1 MRFLRSK
8 HDSKILHKKSTA
20 KRNTLLQLMELE
32 NRIVPSALNYS
43 PSLLFKAPKDII
55 FVDANIRDQIPNDE
69 YRNSNVIMIQR
80 NEDAIEVITKTMA
93 SNKHIGVLRII
104 CHGDNGTLLLGK
116 TVIDTSTVF
125 KRRNEIVTW
134 ANALSAD
141 ADILLYGCNVASGDS
156 GILFVQT
163 LAGLTS
169 TDVAASNNITG
180 SNGDISLEFSS
191 GFISNTIKTNK
202 SSWDLAKASLSFSN
216 INGTTFF
223 VDWFNGSANT
233 FTFLSSLSGSK
244 TYSLASGILPSGIS
258 LDASSGILSGQPT
271 PNSVGIYQL
280 TIRADNGFSQEITNF
295 SLTISSPL
303 MPNQQNNSAASF
315 HTGSGLQKPNILSFT
330 AIKSNGSLVSWGDT
344 GGGGIGYPTTTGN
357 IIVNS
362 SNEQY
367 AVINANG
374 SITAW
379 GNTSGGITPPSGNNF
394 SRIYSN
400 SYSMA
405 ALQNNGK
412 ISTWGTAGKGGNGAP
427 TDSGYAAIFSNN
439 ASFVGFKMDG
449 TLAGWGS
456 GSTGTPTGSGWN
468 RVFPNTYAYTAIK
481 AGGFLKSWG
490 DSTSGGIGNPT
501 VGGFINVYATGT
513 AFAALKSDGSIV
525 SWGNTLDGG
534 FGAPAGNGYID
545 ICRTLHS
552 FAALKSDGSIYSWG
566 NASSGGTGTPIGT
579 GFVKLFATRDAF
591 AAIRSDGSI
600 SSWGDLGGNQGPTD
614 SGYIS
619 ISATGQSFA
628 ALKNDG
634 SIYTWGYASW
644 GGTGGPQGA
653 NFKQIHSNMFA
664 FVALKNDGTVYAWGE
679 SRYGG
684 SSVPTNLNDVVA
696 FASPLEQLPW
706 FTHKNLYSFAATPG
720 VSFSFQPDVYG
731 IPTAYYSISS
741 GTLPEGINLNPQTG
755 QISGVPISGS
765 MGFYSFSLTATNSAG
780 STTRQFEMRIFG
792 EIGSKLLPNERS
804 GQGGLAFYTG
814 SGTNLQNSDAFAA
827 LDTSGNPTAWGSS
840 DYGGS
845 NAILQSLVPNNR
857 QFNQVYATMN
867 AFAGLRTDGSVASW
881 GALADGGSNA
891 PTGTGFISI
900 SSTLRAFA
908 ALKSDGS
915 IEAWGNSGAGG
926 QGAPTGNGFIKIF
939 SGAEAFAA
947 IKDDGS
953 IFVWGDTS
961 RGGASGPTGN
971 GYFQIIAT
979 RYAFAALRNNGTIS
993 VWGNTTYGGTGA
1005 PTGSNYISIYSN
1017 GNAFTALKSDGSLT
1031 AWGHTQWGGT
1041 NGPTGNG
1048 FVHVFSSPHAF
1059 AAIKNDGSIKTWGYN
1074 SYGGTGGPL
1083 ATGYSQVAASAFAF
1097 AALKSDGS
1105 IFAWGDAASGATG
1118 APTDSGYIRIFS
1130 NPFSFTAI
1138 KSDGSIRSWG
1148 ATDSGGAGAPSGIGF
1163 KWVYPAYKAFTGL
1176 RKDGTIVSWG
1186 ATDKGGSVSSGL
1198 SGIVSISSALE
1209 QPVWF
1214 AANVQSIH
1222 VAVKNIPFNYKIPV
1236 LGIPSASYVI
1246 LTGTLAPGLSLAK
1259 ETGLISGIPTTV
1271 GTYSFT
1277 ISADN
1282 GLGLPATKAF
1292 TLTVNQ
1298 APSITSDTSIISTY
1312 GSTKNIQIAANG
1324 VPSLFTFSI
1333 QGNIP
1338 SGVTIN
1344 SNTGIITVEPTTSA
1358 GSYSF
1363 NIMVSNGFG
1372 TPASETIS
1380 LNIARKIL
1388 TVTAD
1393 DKSKNYDGL
1402 VFTAFTSSI
1411 SGYVNS
1417 ESVANITVGTIS
1429 YIGSAVLATNSG
1441 VSIITPVLSGFS
1453 ADNYVFE
1460 IAAGTLTINK
1470 AALTLTADNKNKTYN
1485 GSVFSGYTYA
1495 YTGFV
1500 NGETVAAITPGTV
1513 TYTGTA
1519 ITANTAG
1526 SYVITPAVSGF
1537 SATNY
1542 NAPILV
1548 DGTLNINKVALTLTA
1563 ENKAKTYDGSVFS
1576 GYSYI
1581 FAGFV
1586 NNESVSDITPGTITF
1601 TGTAIPAT
1609 AAGSYVI
1616 TPSISGFAATNYNTP
1631 NLVEGILTINK
1642 ATLTVTPDA
1651 KAKTYDGLVFTGFTS
1666 TISGY
1671 VNSETNSVITGTA
1684 TYSGAATSA
1693 IATGT
1698 YASITAVVSSM
1709 SANNY
1714 TIVAGAAAT
1723 LTINKATLTVTPDSK
1738 SKTYDGV
1745 ASTGFSSSYTG
1756 FVNSENGSVVT
1767 GTAGFGGT
1775 AIGAVAAGS
1784 YTIIATSGTLSAAN
1798 YDLVFQAGTLT
1809 INKALLSVT
1818 ADNKTKTYDGLTF
1831 SAFTSVISGF
1841 VGTED
1846 LSAVSGSIGYLGAAV
1861 SATGTGN
1868 YTILPT
1874 SGTLS
1879 AANYAFSFSSG
1890 VLSIG
1895 KATLSVLADNK
1906 SKTYNGQVFTEFTY
1920 TLLGFVNGE
1929 GPSLV
1934 NGSLAF
1940 GGDARAATNAGDYQ
1954 IIPTAGTLMAVNYAF
1969 NFLPGTL
1976 TINKAV
1982 LTVTADNRSKT
1993 YDGQPSTGFTAS
2005 YTGFANGENASVIS
2019 GVPGFSGTAIGV
2031 VAAGNYPIN
2040 PTPGNITA
2048 SNYDFAFQAG
2058 TLVINKALLTVTA
2071 DNKTKTYDGQV
2082 FTAFSSVINGFV
2094 NNEDLSAVSGS
2105 AGYLGAA
2112 TSATATGTYPI
2123 LPTTGSLSAANY
2135 AFAFSQ
2141 GALTIGKATL
2151 TVSADNKIKIYDGQ
2165 VFSAFTYTLTGFANG
2180 DGPNLVTGSS
2190 SIGGNARFAIN
2201 AGEYQIVPT
2210 VGTLSASNYT
2220 FNFASGI
2227 LTISKAIL
2235 LVTAG
2240 NFTKTYDGL
2249 ALNGF
2254 TSAITG
2260 FVNGENM
2267 SVVSGIPGYSGTGAT
2282 ASVAGSHALSPTVGT
2297 LAAANYTFALQDGL
2311 VTINRAPLMVT
2322 ADSITKTY
2330 DGQVYTS
2337 FTTSFNGFVNVENAI
2352 VVTGTASFSGSAMT
2366 ATQVGQYEIAVTL
2379 GTLSAS
2385 NYVLSFTPG
2394 TLTINKALLTL
2405 TADNKS
2411 KTYDGLGF
2419 SAFSANV
2426 SGFVN
2431 GETAA
2436 VVLTGNPLFKGPATT
2451 ATQKGQYLIV
2461 PEAGTLHASNYRFAT
2476 FVTGSLDILRSG
2488 PMVTGAQTA
2497 NFIVNQMLAIPA
2509 FRVSDP
2515 DSGLLGILDITV
2527 TTTRGKITIGSNT
2540 AQSIT
2545 FANTILSANQMLAKI
2560 KYTTATDSFLNA
2572 TISVT
2577 AQDRDAAGA
2586 VVGSWTMSLA
2596 PSAGIFAKIQDPS
2609 KPGKTSLVVQGS
2621 VKNESIVVKP
2631 VSASNLTSYTVSMT
2645 GMATQVFTGITGRI
2659 LAYASGGDDT
2669 INVSAVKIST
2679 LLSGGEGNDIILGGS
2694 AADTIF
2700 GNGGN
2705 DLLIGGLGAD
2715 IINGDYGNDILVD
2728 GSVTFKSKTDTLDK
2742 VLATWNSLPA
2752 PTTSI
2757 YNNITARLSVDFDKL
2772 NNDTMGG
2779 GNGIDWFWSTTTGA
2793 VADTIG
2799 IFTGEKRRT
2808 I

>member
-1 MRFLRSK
+1 M
-8 HDSKILHKKSTA
+8 
-20 KRNTLLQLMELE
+20 
-32 NRIVPSALNYS
+32 
-43 PSLLFKAPKDII
+43 
-55 FVDANIRDQIPNDE
+55 
-69 YRNSNVIMIQR
+69 
-80 NEDAIEVITKTMA
+80 
-93 SNKHIGVLRII
+93 
-104 CHGDNGTLLLGK
+104 
-116 TVIDTSTVF
+116 
-125 KRRNEIVTW
+125 
-134 ANALSAD
+134 
-141 ADILLYGCNVASGDS
+141 
-156 GILFVQT
+156 
-163 LAGLTS
+163 
-169 TDVAASNNITG
+169 
-180 SNGDISLEFSS
+180 
-191 GFISNTIKTNK
+191 
-202 SSWDLAKASLSFSN
+202 
-216 INGTTFF
+216 
-223 VDWFNGSANT
+223 
-233 FTFLSSLSGSK
+233 
-244 TYSLASGILPSGIS
+244 
-258 LDASSGILSGQPT
+258 
-271 PNSVGIYQL
+271 
-280 TIRADNGFSQEITNF
+280 
-295 SLTISSPL
+295 
-303 MPNQQNNSAASF
+303 
-315 HTGSGLQKPNILSFT
+315 
-330 AIKSNGSLVSWGDT
+330 
-344 GGGGIGYPTTTGN
+344 
-357 IIVNS
+357 
-362 SNEQY
+362 
-367 AVINANG
+367 
-374 SITAW
+374 
-379 GNTSGGITPPSGNNF
+379 
-394 SRIYSN
+394 
-400 SYSMA
+400 
-405 ALQNNGK
+405 
-412 ISTWGTAGKGGNGAP
+412 
-427 TDSGYAAIFSNN
+427 
-439 ASFVGFKMDG
+439 
-449 TLAGWGS
+449 
-456 GSTGTPTGSGWN
+456 
-468 RVFPNTYAYTAIK
+468 
-481 AGGFLKSWG
+481 
-490 DSTSGGIGNPT
+490 
-501 VGGFINVYATGT
+501 
-513 AFAALKSDGSIV
+513 
-525 SWGNTLDGG
+525 
-534 FGAPAGNGYID
+534 
-545 ICRTLHS
+545 
-552 FAALKSDGSIYSWG
+552 
-566 NASSGGTGTPIGT
+566 
-579 GFVKLFATRDAF
+579 
-591 AAIRSDGSI
+591 
-600 SSWGDLGGNQGPTD
+600 
-614 SGYIS
+614 
-619 ISATGQSFA
+619 
-628 ALKNDG
+628 
-634 SIYTWGYASW
+634 
-644 GGTGGPQGA
+644 
-653 NFKQIHSNMFA
+653 
-664 FVALKNDGTVYAWGE
+664 
-679 SRYGG
+679 
-684 SSVPTNLNDVVA
+684 
-696 FASPLEQLPW
+696 
-706 FTHKNLYSFAATPG
+706 
-720 VSFSFQPDVYG
+720 
-731 IPTAYYSISS
+731 
-741 GTLPEGINLNPQTG
+741 
-755 QISGVPISGS
+755 
-765 MGFYSFSLTATNSAG
+765 
-780 STTRQFEMRIFG
+780 
-792 EIGSKLLPNERS
+792 
-804 GQGGLAFYTG
+804 
-814 SGTNLQNSDAFAA
+814 
-827 LDTSGNPTAWGSS
+827 
-840 DYGGS
+840 
-845 NAILQSLVPNNR
+845 
-857 QFNQVYATMN
+857 
-867 AFAGLRTDGSVASW
+867 
-881 GALADGGSNA
+881 
-891 PTGTGFISI
+891 
-900 SSTLRAFA
+900 
-908 ALKSDGS
+908 
-915 IEAWGNSGAGG
+915 
-926 QGAPTGNGFIKIF
+926 
-939 SGAEAFAA
+939 
-947 IKDDGS
+947 
-953 IFVWGDTS
+953 
-961 RGGASGPTGN
+961 
-971 GYFQIIAT
+971 
-979 RYAFAALRNNGTIS
+979 
-993 VWGNTTYGGTGA
+993 
-1005 PTGSNYISIYSN
+1005 
-1017 GNAFTALKSDGSLT
+1017 
-1031 AWGHTQWGGT
+1031 
-1041 NGPTGNG
+1041 
-1048 FVHVFSSPHAF
+1048 
-1059 AAIKNDGSIKTWGYN
+1059 
-1074 SYGGTGGPL
+1074 
-1083 ATGYSQVAASAFAF
+1083 
-1097 AALKSDGS
+1097 
-1105 IFAWGDAASGATG
+1105 
-1118 APTDSGYIRIFS
+1118 
-1130 NPFSFTAI
+1130 
-1138 KSDGSIRSWG
+1138 
-1148 ATDSGGAGAPSGIGF
+1148 
-1163 KWVYPAYKAFTGL
+1163 
-1176 RKDGTIVSWG
+1176 
-1186 ATDKGGSVSSGL
+1186 
-1198 SGIVSISSALE
+1198 
-1209 QPVWF
+1209 
-1214 AANVQSIH
+1214 
-1222 VAVKNIPFNYKIPV
+1222 
-1236 LGIPSASYVI
+1236 
-1246 LTGTLAPGLSLAK
+1246 
-1259 ETGLISGIPTTV
+1259 
-1271 GTYSFT
+1271 
-1277 ISADN
+1277 
-1282 GLGLPATKAF
+1282 
-1292 TLTVNQ
+1292 
-1298 APSITSDTSIISTY
+1298 
-1312 GSTKNIQIAANG
+1312 
-1324 VPSLFTFSI
+1324 
-1333 QGNIP
+1333 
-1338 SGVTIN
+1338 
-1344 SNTGIITVEPTTSA
+1344 
-1358 GSYSF
+1358 
-1363 NIMVSNGFG
+1363 
-1372 TPASETIS
+1372 
-1380 LNIARKIL
+1380 
-1388 TVTAD
+1388 
-1393 DKSKNYDGL
+1393 
-1402 VFTAFTSSI
+1402 
-1411 SGYVNS
+1411 
-1417 ESVANITVGTIS
+1417 
-1429 YIGSAVLATNSG
+1429 
-1441 VSIITPVLSGFS
+1441 
-1453 ADNYVFE
+1453 
-1460 IAAGTLTINK
+1460 
-1470 AALTLTADNKNKTYN
+1470 
-1485 GSVFSGYTYA
+1485 
-1495 YTGFV
+1495 
-1500 NGETVAAITPGTV
+1500 
-1513 TYTGTA
+1513 
-1519 ITANTAG
+1519 
-1526 SYVITPAVSGF
+1526 
-1537 SATNY
+1537 
-1542 NAPILV
+1542 
-1548 DGTLNINKVALTLTA
+1548 
-1563 ENKAKTYDGSVFS
+1563 
-1576 GYSYI
+1576 
-1581 FAGFV
+1581 
-1586 NNESVSDITPGTITF
+1586 
-1601 TGTAIPAT
+1601 
-1609 AAGSYVI
+1609 
-1616 TPSISGFAATNYNTP
+1616 
-1631 NLVEGILTINK
+1631 
-1642 ATLTVTPDA
+1642 
-1651 KAKTYDGLVFTGFTS
+1651 
-1666 TISGY
+1666 
-1671 VNSETNSVITGTA
+1671 
-1684 TYSGAATSA
+1684 
-1693 IATGT
+1693 
-1698 YASITAVVSSM
+1698 
-1709 SANNY
+1709 
-1714 TIVAGAAAT
+1714 
-1723 LTINKATLTVTPDSK
+1723 
-1738 SKTYDGV
+1738 
-1745 ASTGFSSSYTG
+1745 
-1756 FVNSENGSVVT
+1756 VT

-1861 SATGTGN
+1861 SATGAGN

-1920 TLLGFVNGE
+1920 TLSGFVNGE

-2019 GVPGFSGTAIGV
+2019 GAPGFSGTAIGV

-2048 SNYDFAFQAG
+2048 PNYDFAFQAG

-2105 AGYLGAA
+2105 AGYIGAA

-2190 SIGGNARFAIN
+2190 SIGGNARSEIN
-2201 AGEYQIVPT
+2201 AGDYQIVPT

-2220 FNFASGI
+2220 FNFAPGI

-2235 LVTAG
+2235 FVTAG
-2240 NFTKTYDGL
+2240 NFTKTYDGR

-2596 PSAGIFAKIQDPS
+2596 PSAGVFAKIQDPS

-2728 GSVTFKSKTDTLDK
+2728 GSVTLKSKTDTLDK

>member
-1 MRFLRSK
+1 
-8 HDSKILHKKSTA
+8 
-20 KRNTLLQLMELE
+20 
-32 NRIVPSALNYS
+32 
-43 PSLLFKAPKDII
+43 
-55 FVDANIRDQIPNDE
+55 
-69 YRNSNVIMIQR
+69 
-80 NEDAIEVITKTMA
+80 
-93 SNKHIGVLRII
+93 
-104 CHGDNGTLLLGK
+104 
-116 TVIDTSTVF
+116 
-125 KRRNEIVTW
+125 
-134 ANALSAD
+134 
-141 ADILLYGCNVASGDS
+141 
-156 GILFVQT
+156 
-163 LAGLTS
+163 
-169 TDVAASNNITG
+169 
-180 SNGDISLEFSS
+180 
-191 GFISNTIKTNK
+191 
-202 SSWDLAKASLSFSN
+202 
-216 INGTTFF
+216 
-223 VDWFNGSANT
+223 
-233 FTFLSSLSGSK
+233 
-244 TYSLASGILPSGIS
+244 
-258 LDASSGILSGQPT
+258 
-271 PNSVGIYQL
+271 
-280 TIRADNGFSQEITNF
+280 
-295 SLTISSPL
+295 
-303 MPNQQNNSAASF
+303 
-315 HTGSGLQKPNILSFT
+315 
-330 AIKSNGSLVSWGDT
+330 
-344 GGGGIGYPTTTGN
+344 
-357 IIVNS
+357 
-362 SNEQY
+362 
-367 AVINANG
+367 
-374 SITAW
+374 
-379 GNTSGGITPPSGNNF
+379 
-394 SRIYSN
+394 
-400 SYSMA
+400 
-405 ALQNNGK
+405 
-412 ISTWGTAGKGGNGAP
+412 
-427 TDSGYAAIFSNN
+427 
-439 ASFVGFKMDG
+439 
-449 TLAGWGS
+449 
-456 GSTGTPTGSGWN
+456 
-468 RVFPNTYAYTAIK
+468 
-481 AGGFLKSWG
+481 
-490 DSTSGGIGNPT
+490 
-501 VGGFINVYATGT
+501 
-513 AFAALKSDGSIV
+513 
-525 SWGNTLDGG
+525 
-534 FGAPAGNGYID
+534 
-545 ICRTLHS
+545 
-552 FAALKSDGSIYSWG
+552 
-566 NASSGGTGTPIGT
+566 
-579 GFVKLFATRDAF
+579 
-591 AAIRSDGSI
+591 
-600 SSWGDLGGNQGPTD
+600 
-614 SGYIS
+614 
-619 ISATGQSFA
+619 
-628 ALKNDG
+628 
-634 SIYTWGYASW
+634 
-644 GGTGGPQGA
+644 
-653 NFKQIHSNMFA
+653 
-664 FVALKNDGTVYAWGE
+664 
-679 SRYGG
+679 
-684 SSVPTNLNDVVA
+684 
-696 FASPLEQLPW
+696 
-706 FTHKNLYSFAATPG
+706 
-720 VSFSFQPDVYG
+720 
-731 IPTAYYSISS
+731 
-741 GTLPEGINLNPQTG
+741 
-755 QISGVPISGS
+755 
-765 MGFYSFSLTATNSAG
+765 
-780 STTRQFEMRIFG
+780 
-792 EIGSKLLPNERS
+792 
-804 GQGGLAFYTG
+804 
-814 SGTNLQNSDAFAA
+814 
-827 LDTSGNPTAWGSS
+827 
-840 DYGGS
+840 
-845 NAILQSLVPNNR
+845 
-857 QFNQVYATMN
+857 
-867 AFAGLRTDGSVASW
+867 
-881 GALADGGSNA
+881 
-891 PTGTGFISI
+891 
-900 SSTLRAFA
+900 
-908 ALKSDGS
+908 
-915 IEAWGNSGAGG
+915 
-926 QGAPTGNGFIKIF
+926 
-939 SGAEAFAA
+939 
-947 IKDDGS
+947 
-953 IFVWGDTS
+953 
-961 RGGASGPTGN
+961 
-971 GYFQIIAT
+971 
-979 RYAFAALRNNGTIS
+979 
-993 VWGNTTYGGTGA
+993 
-1005 PTGSNYISIYSN
+1005 
-1017 GNAFTALKSDGSLT
+1017 
-1031 AWGHTQWGGT
+1031 
-1041 NGPTGNG
+1041 
-1048 FVHVFSSPHAF
+1048 
-1059 AAIKNDGSIKTWGYN
+1059 
-1074 SYGGTGGPL
+1074 
-1083 ATGYSQVAASAFAF
+1083 
-1097 AALKSDGS
+1097 
-1105 IFAWGDAASGATG
+1105 
-1118 APTDSGYIRIFS
+1118 
-1130 NPFSFTAI
+1130 
-1138 KSDGSIRSWG
+1138 
-1148 ATDSGGAGAPSGIGF
+1148 
-1163 KWVYPAYKAFTGL
+1163 
-1176 RKDGTIVSWG
+1176 
-1186 ATDKGGSVSSGL
+1186 
-1198 SGIVSISSALE
+1198 
-1209 QPVWF
+1209 
-1214 AANVQSIH
+1214 
-1222 VAVKNIPFNYKIPV
+1222 
-1236 LGIPSASYVI
+1236 
-1246 LTGTLAPGLSLAK
+1246 
-1259 ETGLISGIPTTV
+1259 
-1271 GTYSFT
+1271 
-1277 ISADN
+1277 
-1282 GLGLPATKAF
+1282 
-1292 TLTVNQ
+1292 
-1298 APSITSDTSIISTY
+1298 
-1312 GSTKNIQIAANG
+1312 
-1324 VPSLFTFSI
+1324 
-1333 QGNIP
+1333 
-1338 SGVTIN
+1338 
-1344 SNTGIITVEPTTSA
+1344 
-1358 GSYSF
+1358 
-1363 NIMVSNGFG
+1363 
-1372 TPASETIS
+1372 
-1380 LNIARKIL
+1380 
-1388 TVTAD
+1388 
-1393 DKSKNYDGL
+1393 
-1402 VFTAFTSSI
+1402 
-1411 SGYVNS
+1411 
-1417 ESVANITVGTIS
+1417 
-1429 YIGSAVLATNSG
+1429 
-1441 VSIITPVLSGFS
+1441 LSGFS
-1453 ADNYVFE
+1453 ADNYAFE

-1485 GSVFSGYTYA
+1485 GFVFSGYTYA

-1542 NAPILV
+1542 NAPILA
-1548 DGTLNINKVALTLTA
+1548 DGTLTINKVALTLTA

-1601 TGTAIPAT
+1601 TGTAMPAT

-1642 ATLTVTPDA
+1642 ATLTVTPDTKSKTYDGLVFTGFTSTISGYVNSETSSVITGSPTYSGAATSATAAGTYASITAVVSGMSANNYTIVAGSAGTLTINKATLTVTPDAKAKTYDGLEFTGFTSTISGYVNSETISIITGSPTYSGAATSETAAGTYASITAVVSGMSANNYNIVAGAAGTLTINKATLTVTPDA

-1671 VNSETNSVITGTA
+1671 VNSETSSVITGSP

-1693 IATGT
+1693 TAAGT
-1698 YASITAVVSSM
+1698 YASITAVVSGM

-1798 YDLVFQAGTLT
+1798 YVLVFQAGTLT

-1818 ADNKTKTYDGLTF
+1818 ANNKTKTYDGLTF

-1846 LSAVSGSIGYLGAAV
+1846 LSAVTGSIGYLGAAV
-1861 SATGTGN
+1861 SATGAGN

-1895 KATLSVLADNK
+1895 KATLSVFADNK
-1906 SKTYNGQVFTEFTY
+1906 SKTYNGQVFTGFTY
-1920 TLLGFVNGE
+1920 TLSGFVNGE

-1954 IIPTAGTLMAVNYAF
+1954 IIPTAGTLTAVNYAF

-2019 GVPGFSGTAIGV
+2019 GAPGFSGTAIGV

-2048 SNYDFAFQAG
+2048 PNYDFAFQAG

-2190 SIGGNARFAIN
+2190 SISGNARFAIN

-2220 FNFASGI
+2220 FTFAPGI

-2235 LVTAG
+2235 FVTAG
-2240 NFTKTYDGL
+2240 NFTKTYDGR

-2297 LAAANYTFALQDGL
+2297 LVAANYTFALQDGL

-2330 DGQVYTS
+2330 DGQVFTS
-2337 FTTSFNGFVNVENAI
+2337 FTTSFNGFVNAENAI

-2385 NYVLSFTPG
+2385 NYVLNFNAG

-2405 TADNKS
+2405 AADNKS

-2419 SAFSANV
+2419 SAFSATV

-2461 PEAGTLHASNYRFAT
+2461 PEAGTLYAANYRFAT
-2476 FVTGSLDILRSG
+2476 FVTGSLDIMRSG
-2488 PMVTGAQTA
+2488 PMVNGAQTA

-2596 PSAGIFAKIQDPS
+2596 PSAGVFAKIQDPS

-2728 GSVTFKSKTDTLDK
+2728 GSVTLKSKTDTLDK

-2772 NNDTMGG
+2772 NKDTMGG

-2793 VADTIG
+2793 MADTIG

>member
-1 MRFLRSK
+1 MSPFCVKRSWF
-8 HDSKILHKKSTA
+8 HTFRSWLTRSASNINRQLNRRVLQIDVLEERLTPATGSFNSTTGTITFNYTATGSTA
-20 KRNTLLQLMELE
+20 ESVTLT
-32 NRIVPSALNYS
+32 NNGSTISATG
-43 PSLLFKAPKDII
+43 
-55 FVDANIRDQIPNDE
+55 
-69 YRNSNVIMIQR
+69 NV
-80 NEDAIEVITKTMA
+80 T
-93 SNKHIGVLRII
+93 
-104 CHGDNGTLLLGK
+104 GTISF
-116 TVIDTSTVF
+116 TTSTVKAVLITASGNSTGQGLTFAGTASYSLSSGISISGIDSVTVDAGLNTGVSNILMTLGNGIAINSPITTSTGNITIYANNGATSSIGDFYGIRASANVTTSGGNIDWTGRGGTAAVGVLKIGILIDNGSTISAGGAGYINLTGTGGASAGVYNHGISVVGKNSARSTVVKTAGGNITLNGKGGGIASGGGNNYGIFVSLGGVVSSGGIGTVTVNGTGGFVANSYGLLLDADTTSLNDTTFIASNGGKISISAVGGGSGTGPIYLRGKSQIGSISNYTSLATSNYDIEIDLAPGAGGTLGFYNEMQTGKIISGTGNITITSDYFSYIGTTTLISSGQLTLQQKTTGFYQPF
-125 KRRNEIVTW
+125 KTSSFVAGFQVNPSGNGMADLSKGLIVGKQGNNSEVSLDSQLSVGGSITINSLFSTVS
-134 ANALSAD
+134 NAVTSATGSVNISALQAIDVSAPITTGSGDIVLSANNGASPVSGD
-141 ADILLYGCNVASGDS
+141 FYGVRVSANVTTNGGNIQLIGRGGDSSTGQKHGIYINNGATIKATASGSISIS
-156 GILFVQT
+156 GTGGTNIGNQNRGVY
-163 LAGLTS
+163 LTGGS
-169 TDVAASNNITG
+169 KVTTTG
-180 SNGDISLEFSS
+180 TGDISIVGTAGSGAGNGNTGVFIDAVSIVSASGTGNVLLTAIGGSGAGSS
-191 GFISNTIKTNK
+191 NYG
-202 SSWDLAKASLSFSN
+202 LSFTGSGSSIFSGGTLVSIEASGNSN
-216 INGTTFF
+216 SESVLF
-223 VDWFNGSANT
+223 VDGANLEVATGGEIRLTADSVGLLGLTPATVMASEGIVNIRNRAIGTIIDLGGTDGLSTSPLKLGLTDTELDCFNAATIIIGRT
-233 FTFLSSLSGSK
+233 D
-244 TYSLASGILPSGIS
+244 SLASGSISFSSSITRSLKTNFTLQTGQNINIAGGMLDSSGGKIVLSTPATGAVSATKSGI
-258 LDASSGILSGQPT
+258 DITSS
-271 PNSVGIYQL
+271 SV
-280 TIRADNGFSQEITNF
+280 
-295 SLTISSPL
+295 
-303 MPNQQNNSAASF
+303 SF
-315 HTGSGLQKPNILSFT
+315 
-330 AIKSNGSLVSWGDT
+330 
-344 GGGGIGYPTTTGN
+344 
-357 IIVNS
+357 
-362 SNEQY
+362 
-367 AVINANG
+367 ANG
-374 SITAW
+374 SRLNIDINGTFLDTNYDQLKLSGSLDLAGTSLVLSGSIDIELGNVLTIVSATLITGQFADLLE
-379 GNTSGGITPPSGNNF
+379 NAVISQGGRDF
-394 SRIYSN
+394 RINYFSN
-400 SYSMA
+400 SVT
-405 ALQNNGK
+405 L
-412 ISTWGTAGKGGNGAP
+412 TLVRAP
-427 TDSGYAAIFSNN
+427 TITSSN
-439 ASFVGFKMDG
+439 S
-449 TLAGWGS
+449 
-456 GSTGTPTGSGWN
+456 
-468 RVFPNTYAYTAIK
+468 
-481 AGGFLKSWG
+481 KS
-490 DSTSGGIGNPT
+490 SIYGNPT
-501 VGGFINVYATGT
+501 SLQVTSTGFPLTFIYSLQGT
-513 AFAALKSDGSIV
+513 V
-525 SWGNTLDGG
+525 
-534 FGAPAGNGYID
+534 PAGV
-545 ICRTLHS
+545 S
-552 FAALKSDGSIYSWG
+552 
-566 NASSGGTGTPIGT
+566 IGT
-579 GFVKLFATRDAF
+579 
-591 AAIRSDGSI
+591 
-600 SSWGDLGGNQGPTD
+600 N
-614 SGYIS
+614 
-619 ISATGQSFA
+619 
-628 ALKNDG
+628 
-634 SIYTWGYASW
+634 
-644 GGTGGPQGA
+644 
-653 NFKQIHSNMFA
+653 
-664 FVALKNDGTVYAWGE
+664 
-679 SRYGG
+679 
-684 SSVPTNLNDVVA
+684 
-696 FASPLEQLPW
+696 
-706 FTHKNLYSFAATPG
+706 
-720 VSFSFQPDVYG
+720 
-731 IPTAYYSISS
+731 
-741 GTLPEGINLNPQTG
+741 
-755 QISGVPISGS
+755 
-765 MGFYSFSLTATNSAG
+765 
-780 STTRQFEMRIFG
+780 
-792 EIGSKLLPNERS
+792 
-804 GQGGLAFYTG
+804 
-814 SGTNLQNSDAFAA
+814 
-827 LDTSGNPTAWGSS
+827 
-840 DYGGS
+840 
-845 NAILQSLVPNNR
+845 
-857 QFNQVYATMN
+857 
-867 AFAGLRTDGSVASW
+867 
-881 GALADGGSNA
+881 
-891 PTGTGFISI
+891 
-900 SSTLRAFA
+900 
-908 ALKSDGS
+908 
-915 IEAWGNSGAGG
+915 
-926 QGAPTGNGFIKIF
+926 
-939 SGAEAFAA
+939 
-947 IKDDGS
+947 
-953 IFVWGDTS
+953 
-961 RGGASGPTGN
+961 
-971 GYFQIIAT
+971 
-979 RYAFAALRNNGTIS
+979 
-993 VWGNTTYGGTGA
+993 
-1005 PTGSNYISIYSN
+1005 
-1017 GNAFTALKSDGSLT
+1017 
-1031 AWGHTQWGGT
+1031 
-1041 NGPTGNG
+1041 
-1048 FVHVFSSPHAF
+1048 
-1059 AAIKNDGSIKTWGYN
+1059 
-1074 SYGGTGGPL
+1074 
-1083 ATGYSQVAASAFAF
+1083 
-1097 AALKSDGS
+1097 
-1105 IFAWGDAASGATG
+1105 
-1118 APTDSGYIRIFS
+1118 
-1130 NPFSFTAI
+1130 
-1138 KSDGSIRSWG
+1138 
-1148 ATDSGGAGAPSGIGF
+1148 
-1163 KWVYPAYKAFTGL
+1163 TGL
-1176 RKDGTIVSWG
+1176 L
-1186 ATDKGGSVSSGL
+1186 SVSPST
-1198 SGIVSISSALE
+1198 
-1209 QPVWF
+1209 
-1214 AANVQSIH
+1214 
-1222 VAVKNIPFNYKIPV
+1222 AV
-1236 LGIPSASYVI
+1236 
-1246 LTGTLAPGLSLAK
+1246 
-1259 ETGLISGIPTTV
+1259 
-1271 GTYSFT
+1271 
-1277 ISADN
+1277 
-1282 GLGLPATKAF
+1282 
-1292 TLTVNQ
+1292 
-1298 APSITSDTSIISTY
+1298 
-1312 GSTKNIQIAANG
+1312 
-1324 VPSLFTFSI
+1324 
-1333 QGNIP
+1333 
-1338 SGVTIN
+1338 
-1344 SNTGIITVEPTTSA
+1344 

-1363 NIMVSNGFG
+1363 SVIVSNGVG
-1372 TPASETIS
+1372 TPASEILL
-1380 LNIARKIL
+1380 LNIGSKTL

-1402 VFTAFTSSI
+1402 AFTAFTSSI

-1642 ATLTVTPDA
+1642 ATLTITPDTKSKTYDGLMCTGFTSTISGYVNSETISVITGSPTYSGAATSATAAGTYVSITAVVSGMSANNYTIVAGSAGTLTINKATLTVTPDA
-1651 KAKTYDGLVFTGFTS
+1651 KAKTYDGLEFTGFTS

-1671 VNSETNSVITGTA
+1671 VNSETISIITGSP
-1684 TYSGAATSA
+1684 TYSGAATSETA
-1693 IATGT
+1693 AGT
-1698 YASITAVVSSM
+1698 YASITAVVSGMSANNYNIVAGAAGTLTINKATLTVTPDSKSKTYDGLVFTGFTSSISGYVNSETSSVITGSPTYSGAANSATAAGTYSSITAVVSSM
-1709 SANNY
+1709 SASNY
-1714 TIVAGAAAT
+1714 TIVAGAAGT

-1756 FVNSENGSVVT
+1756 FVNGENGSVVT

-1861 SATGTGN
+1861 SATGAGN

-1906 SKTYNGQVFTEFTY
+1906 SKTYNGEVFTGFTY
-1920 TLLGFVNGE
+1920 TLSGFVNGE

-2019 GVPGFSGTAIGV
+2019 GAPGFSGTAIGV

-2048 SNYDFAFQAG
+2048 PNYDFAFQAG

-2190 SIGGNARFAIN
+2190 SIGGNARSAIN

-2220 FNFASGI
+2220 FTFAPGI

-2235 LVTAG
+2235 FVTVG
-2240 NFTKTYDGL
+2240 NFTKTYDGR

-2322 ADSITKTY
+2322 ADSIAKTY
-2330 DGQVYTS
+2330 DGQVFTS
-2337 FTTSFNGFVNVENAI
+2337 FTTSFNGFVNAENAI

-2461 PEAGTLHASNYRFAT
+2461 PEAGTLHAANYRFAT

-2679 LLSGGEGNDIILGGS
+2679 LLSGGEGNDIILGGF

-2728 GSVTFKSKTDTLDK
+2728 GSVTLKSKTDTLDK